1 MSYGPARSVDAHDTD
16 AGGHFA
22 MWFLALLGA
31 LMIAAGMW
39 FSFAPSSGELALG
52 GLVSFDVTELPEL
65 LGPGLLAA
73 GGALVAGAL
82 FSGAYRDWRFDESWV
97 MILVQSILAL
107 IGLVVGVLGVLGLL
121 DRLGWYRVPGLPI

>member
-39 FSFAPSSGELALG
+39 LSFAPSSGEL
-52 GLVSFDVTELPEL
+52 SFLFVTIDVAEIPEL
-65 LGPGLLAA
+65 LGPGLLTA
-73 GGALVAGAL
+73 GGAVVAGAL
-82 FSGAYRDWRFDESWV
+82 FSGAYRDWHFDEGWV
-97 MILVQSILAL
+97 LVLVQAL
-107 IGLVVGVLGVLGLL
+107 LGLVGLAVAVLGVFGVL
-121 DRLGWYRVPGLPI
+121 DRLDWYTLPGLPI